1 MKNVIIT
8 ITALA
13 ALVSVLGMYLATRSF
28 NGVS

>member
-1 MKNVIIT
+1 MKNAIIT

-13 ALVSVLGMYLATRSF
+13 ALASVFGMFLVTRSF